1 MKSRSQKYDMNRPR
15 SRHRHNYTNMKC
27 VSVQRWLYV
36 LSNTLATLEAQFMKK
51 VSNTTAELKKKKRCL

>member
-1 MKSRSQKYDMNRPR
+1 
-15 SRHRHNYTNMKC
+15 MKC

-51 VSNTTAELKKKKRCL
+51 VSNTTAELKKKKALLIKKRVVRSPSNGSLKFWRD